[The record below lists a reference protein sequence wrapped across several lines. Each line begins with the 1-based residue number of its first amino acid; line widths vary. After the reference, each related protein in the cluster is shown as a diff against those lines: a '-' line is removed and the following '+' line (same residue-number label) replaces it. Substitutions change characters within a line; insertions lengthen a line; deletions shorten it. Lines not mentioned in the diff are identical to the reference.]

1 MVTRIP
7 SEAGPSHDP
16 CNHFDLSPRRS
27 LNPAC
32 RDVQAALSSFRFSSN
47 TLESPSSD
55 ALPSNA
61 GGSSSDDEYV
71 EPSCVT
77 NSNSRRPSVQRTSS
91 APEPSSSKS
100 SLFVEPQGP
109 TPLRPSLARSCSE
122 SRASGVLQ
130 RRRHRITA
138 KSSSLPSTLMLDF
151 TNMPMTM
158 GAGNLGL
165 LRAARKAIAEPSGFD
180 WGRAAASAP
189 PSATNSR
196 FVSLQRHESSSGSSP
211 IRPSKTAV
219 TVSLPAS
226 TTASTST
233 WPQSPHTS
241 PGLPS
246 SRSCAASCWSKCASA
261 SNESEWD
268 WALAGNARAT
278 HDALRFSAYKE
289 KREPVHDIWQQLPDW
304 MSRRSSLGGRDA
316 DLSLRGPGLYNP
328 WGLPKST
335 KDQAAASASAGGAAA
350 AAATSAAAMSLSLSQ
365 TSLSNQ
371 SPRSS
376 ISGISGRG
384 RVVQSKVSVHVPYR
398 VIEEMPPTQEGS
410 VSPRASFV
418 GASDAP
424 LDGSGSQSAE
434 RVAAARA

>member
-7 SEAGPSHDP
+7 FEAGPSYTSS
-16 CNHFDLSPRRS
+16 NYFDLSPRRS

-32 RDVQAALSSFRFSSN
+32 RDVQAALSSFRFSSS

-55 ALPSNA
+55 AIPANVASE
-61 GGSSSDDEYV
+61 DDEYV
-71 EPSCVT
+71 EPSCSL

-100 SLFVEPQGP
+100 TLFVEPMGP
-109 TPLRPSLARSCSE
+109 TMLRPSLARSCSE
-122 SRASGVLQ
+122 SRASGVLE
-130 RRRHRITA
+130 RRRHKITS
-138 KSSSLPSTLMLDF
+138 KSNSLPSTLILDF
-151 TNMPMTM
+151 TNLPMTM

-180 WGRAAASAP
+180 WDRAATSAP
-189 PSATNSR
+189 PSSFKPR
-196 FVSLQRHESSSGSSP
+196 FVALQEQKSSVNSTP
-211 IRPSKTAV
+211 VRPEKTAV

-233 WPQSPHTS
+233 SPQSPRVS
-241 PGLPS
+241 VGLPT

-268 WALAGNARAT
+268 WALAGTARAT
-278 HDALRFSAYKE
+278 HEAMRFSAFKE

-304 MSRRSSLGGRDA
+304 VSRRSSLGGRDA

-328 WGLPKST
+328 FGPAKSA
-335 KDQAAASASAGGAAA
+335 KDQAEASATASLVAAA
-350 AAATSAAAMSLSLSQ
+350 AAATSAAMSL
-365 TSLSNQ
+365 SLSNQ
-371 SPRSS
+371 SPRNS
-376 ISGISGRG
+376 ISGRG

-398 VIEEMPPTQEGS
+398 VLEEMPPPQELS

-418 GASDAP
+418 GARRPSLSP
-424 LDGSGSQSAE
+424 SRSQSVE
-434 RVAAARA
+434 RVAAAIA